1 MITRK
6 SVSVALVS
14 GALLLAGCTPASQD
28 AAATGEAAAAAPE
41 TAPDNAPA
49 AAPVSAPTFA
59 AAGGAS
65 PATLAPEASDA
76 EGEAAS
82 LGGIVRFDA
91 VPGQSGEGFVR
102 LIGTA
107 GGDPAANGLMTYL
120 VISTA
125 HDSWVYTIGNII
137 DYRIKGAADGR
148 LDLEIDETTV
158 ADNGDMNTATRKL
171 IVTWTPVPDD
181 YAPGGDWTPTVTTT
195 AAR

>member
-1 MITRK
+1 MIIRK

-14 GALLLAGCTPASQD
+14 GALLLAGCTAAPQD
-28 AAATGEAAAAAPE
+28 AAAPGEAAAATT
-41 TAPDNAPA
+41 TATTP
-49 AAPVSAPTFA
+49 APTFTA
-59 AAGGAS
+59 AEGAT
-65 PATLAPEASDA
+65 PETLAPASPDA
-76 EGEAAS
+76 EGEAAA

-91 VPGQSGEGFVR
+91 VPDQSGEGFVR

-120 VISTA
+120 VISTV

-137 DYRIKGAADGR
+137 DYRIKGVADGR

-171 IVTWTPVPDD
+171 IVTWTPVPENHD
-181 YAPGGDWTPTVTTT
+181 PGGDWTPTVTTS

>member
-1 MITRK
+1 MIIRK
-6 SVSVALVS
+6 SVSAALVS
-14 GALLLAGCTPASQD
+14 GALVLAGCSPASQD
-28 AAATGEAAAAAPE
+28 QAAPAEPAGTAGGTAAASAPAPAYTAADGANPE
-41 TAPDNAPA
+41 TLAPA
-49 AAPVSAPTFA
+49 AA
-59 AAGGAS
+59 
-65 PATLAPEASDA
+65 DA
-76 EGEAAS
+76 EGETGA

-137 DYRIKGAADGR
+137 DYRIKGAADGK

>member
-1 MITRK
+1 MIIRK

-28 AAATGEAAAAAPE
+28 AAATGEAAA
-41 TAPDNAPA
+41 TAPDTA

-59 AAGGAS
+59 AADGAG
-65 PATLAPEASDA
+65 PETLAPEASDV